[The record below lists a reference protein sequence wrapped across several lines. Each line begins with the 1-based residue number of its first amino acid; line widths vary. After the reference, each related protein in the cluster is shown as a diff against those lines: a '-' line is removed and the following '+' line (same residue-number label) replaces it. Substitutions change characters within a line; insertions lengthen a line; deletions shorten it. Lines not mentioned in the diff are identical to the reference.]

1 MSQKAITRKS
11 NVDWAC
17 VRQEYEGSLIS
28 GRALAEKYGVTPASV
43 SFHVRSK
50 GWKRPDEF
58 AQHAAIKEFKGAKL
72 KAPALEVTAG
82 GELVPMVGSTHLTSV
97 PISAD
102 IEALAA
108 LRDRILSQH
117 KVSISRDMAY
127 LDVLQQNLMEKK
139 SAPLQKLNAL
149 QTIVKIRVQL
159 VELERQAHSMVA
171 GGDAG
176 KGVTNVQVNV
186 NVSPQDAYRA
196 MLEGGK

>member
-1 MSQKAITRKS
+1 METATRQ
-11 NVDWAC
+11 NPLVNWAM
-17 VRQEYEGSLIS
+17 VREEYESSLIS
-28 GRALAEKYGVTPASV
+28 ARALAKKYNTSSQGVQYHVKRGNWQRPA
-43 SFHVRSK
+43 
-50 GWKRPDEF
+50 EF
-58 AQHAAIKEFKGAKL
+58 AEHGNRLAPSRAKL